1 MKRIYVLLAVMV
13 AAVALVGCKKAE
25 DGKTATDNTSAKP
38 AVESTEKAASSDVL
52 AETQDEL
59 ILEARNN
66 FEPIPLDPKEGFKL
80 LKNNEATDAKYEL
93 GKMLYFEPRLSK
105 SQLIS
110 CNTCHNLSYGGDDYQ
125 STSTGHG
132 WKKGPRNAPTVLNAV
147 YNSAQ
152 FWDGR
157 EADLKGQA
165 KGPIQAGVEM
175 AATPEYVIE
184 VLKSI
189 PEYTEY
195 FKAAFPDQADPIT
208 FDNVASAI
216 EVFEAT
222 LLTPNSRFDK
232 FLRGDSTA
240 LNDTEK
246 KGLKAF
252 MDQGCTGCH
261 AGINLTSDG
270 YHQFQVVGTDKE
282 HLLAG
287 DKGRSAVLKEAT
299 EEDQFAFKAPT
310 LRNIEYT
317 APYFHS
323 GIVWDLREAVA
334 VMSSAQLGA
343 ELTEEEID
351 QIVAF
356 LKATTGEMPRM
367 DYPILPPSTIK
378 TPKPT
383 MD

>member
-1 MKRIYVLLAVMV
+1 
-13 AAVALVGCKKAE
+13 
-25 DGKTATDNTSAKP
+25 
-38 AVESTEKAASSDVL
+38 
-52 AETQDEL
+52 
-59 ILEARNN
+59 
-66 FEPIPLDPKEGFKL
+66 
-80 LKNNEATDAKYEL
+80 
-93 GKMLYFEPRLSK
+93 
-105 SQLIS
+105 
-110 CNTCHNLSYGGDDYQ
+110 
-125 STSTGHG
+125 
-132 WKKGPRNAPTVLNAV
+132 
-147 YNSAQ
+147 
-152 FWDGR
+152 
-157 EADLKGQA
+157 
-165 KGPIQAGVEM
+165 M

-189 PEYTEY
+189 PEYVEY
-195 FKAAFPDQADPIT
+195 FKVAFPGEADPVT

-222 LLTPNSRFDK
+222 LLTPNSKFDK
-232 FLRGDSTA
+232 FLRGDSAA

-252 MDQGCTGCH
+252 MDKGCTGCH

-270 YHQFQVVGTDKE
+270 YHQFQVVGTKNE
-282 HLLAG
+282 NLLAG
-287 DKGRSAVLKEAT
+287 DKGRAAVLKEAT
-299 EEDQFAFKAPT
+299 EDDQFAFKAPT

-351 QIVAF
+351 EIVAF
-356 LKATTGEMPRM
+356 LKATTGEMPRVE
-367 DYPILPPSTIK
+367 YPILPPSQVN

>member
-1 MKRIYVLLAVMV
+1 MKKVYLLAVVMMF
-13 AAVALVGCKKAE
+13 AAAFAGCKKGEEAPAA
-25 DGKTATDNTSAKP
+25 KTEAAKAPAAQVVDELKPTS
-38 AVESTEKAASSDVL
+38 
-52 AETQDEL
+52 DEL
-59 ILEARNN
+59 IKEAREN
-66 FEPIPLDPKEGFKL
+66 FSPIPLDVKAGFKE
-80 LKNNEATDAKYEL
+80 LKNNEPTEAKYEL

-125 STSTGHG
+125 KTSIGHG
-132 WKKGPRNAPTVLNAV
+132 WQAGPRNAPTVLNSV
-147 YNSAQ
+147 YNTAQ

-157 EADLKGQA
+157 AGDLKEQA

-189 PEYTEY
+189 PEYGEL
-195 FKAAFPDQADPIT
+195 FKKAFPGQADPVT

-222 LLTPNSRFDK
+222 LLTPNSRFDQ
-232 FLRGDSTA
+232 FLRGDSNA
-240 LNDTEK
+240 LTDIEK
-246 KGLKAF
+246 KGLKVY
-252 MDQGCTGCH
+252 MDQGCTSCH

-270 YHQFQVVGTDKE
+270 YHPFQVSGTDNEK
-282 HLLAG
+282 LLAG
-287 DKGRSAVLKEAT
+287 DRGRAVLEAAADN
-299 EEDQFAFKAPT
+299 EFAFKAPT

-334 VMSSAQLGA
+334 VMSSAQLGI
-343 ELTEEEID
+343 ELTPEQVD

-356 LKATTGEMPRM
+356 LKSTNGEMPQVV
-367 DYPILPPSTIK
+367 YPTLPPSTLS
-378 TPKPT
+378 TPKP
-383 MD
+383 DPAVAK